1 MMLVTVLALVPHL
14 CAVLGA
20 FTQTRPQATLADQ
33 DDYVKHPQQQPL
45 DPEELKELEEL
56 IGNLS
61 SEQLEQLQDIM
72 ERDHDEM
79 TEFDLISG
87 ELAEMGV
94 NEEDIV
100 DLKLLGSMMNDFLIQ
115 VDDIEMRLEMKK
127 PHDLMDHI
135 QLYLLGLPNK
145 LGPLGFLALHHV
157 LTTEEAHAAA
167 DATKVGEM

>member
-1 MMLVTVLALVPHL
+1 M
-14 CAVLGA
+14 G
-20 FTQTRPQATLADQ
+20 
-33 DDYVKHPQQQPL
+33 
-45 DPEELKELEEL
+45 EL

-61 SEQLEQLQDIM
+61 SEQLEELQDIM
-72 ERDHDEM
+72 ERNHDEM

-94 NEEDIV
+94 EEEDIV
-100 DLKLLGSMMNDFLIQ
+100 DLKLLGSMMNTFLIQ
-115 VDDIEMRLEMKK
+115 VNDIEKRLEMKK

-157 LTTEEAHAAA
+157 LTTEEVDVAAS
-167 DATKVGEM
+167 KVGEM

>member
-1 MMLVTVLALVPHL
+1 MVLTMAAILLPHL
-14 CAVLGA
+14 CTALGA

-33 DDYVKHPQQQPL
+33 DDYVKHPQQQSL
-45 DPEELKELEEL
+45 DREELKELEEL

-61 SEQLEQLQDIM
+61 SEQLEELQDIM
-72 ERDHDEM
+72 KRDHDEM

-94 NEEDIV
+94 EEEDLV
-100 DLKLLGSMMNDFLIQ
+100 DLKLLGSMMNDFLMQ
-115 VDDIEMRLEMKK
+115 VNDIEMRLEMKK

-157 LTTEEAHAAA
+157 LTTEEV
-167 DATKVGEM
+167 DANAGSKVGAM

>member
-1 MMLVTVLALVPHL
+1 MLPHL
-14 CAVLGA
+14 CAVLAA
-20 FTQTRPQATLADQ
+20 FTQTRSQATLADQ
-33 DDYVKHPQQQPL
+33 DDYVKHPQQQQPL
-45 DPEELKELEEL
+45 DSEELKELEEL

-61 SEQLEQLQDIM
+61 SEQLEELQNIM
-72 ERDHDEM
+72 GRDHDEM

-94 NEEDIV
+94 EEEDIV
-100 DLKLLGSMMNDFLIQ
+100 DLKLLGSMMNTFLIQ
-115 VDDIEMRLEMKK
+115 VNDIEKRLNMKK

-157 LTTEEAHAAA
+157 LTTEEV
-167 DATKVGEM
+167 DAEGSKVGEM